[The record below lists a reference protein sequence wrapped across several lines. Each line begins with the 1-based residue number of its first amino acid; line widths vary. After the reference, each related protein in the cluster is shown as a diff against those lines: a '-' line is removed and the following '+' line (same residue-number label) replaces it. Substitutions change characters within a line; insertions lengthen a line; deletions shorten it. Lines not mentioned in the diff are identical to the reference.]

1 MNAKDLANQMIGLKG
16 YSGTPLS
23 EDDRR
28 WHSTWK
34 PASGHPGG
42 WRVVRG
48 LAPLEELRGKS
59 GRTILFRSYKAAASR
74 AETLNSDEESNNDT

>member
-1 MNAKDLANQMIGLKG
+1 MNAKELANQMIGLKG
-16 YSGTPLS
+16 YDGTPLS

-28 WHSTWK
+28 WHATWK

-59 GRTILFRSYKAAASR
+59 GRTILFRSCKAAASR
-74 AETLNSDEESNNDT
+74 AETLNSNEEANNDT

>member
-28 WHSTWK
+28 WHATWK
-34 PASGHPGG
+34 PASGHPRG

-59 GRTILFRSYKAAASR
+59 GRTILFRSCKAR
-74 AETLNSDEESNNDT
+74 EVRSNVPKSSVPFPL